1 MSRSI
6 NVLHISTL
14 SNIGGVELRLIEYLR
29 FSNNPL
35 INHYVCCTSGRDDL
49 INQIRELGIEVFVP
63 KRRFHYDALAIID
76 MAKYMKKREIHISHS
91 RNCVSNCWGG
101 LAALMAGVP
110 VKIGG
115 EHGTIWEEEGIKS
128 GIERFNYK
136 FFDVI
141 VANSTAS
148 KLMVERKRNVDEKKI
163 KVVHNAVNKAPFE
176 NTVID
181 ADEKKQEFS
190 IRKDTKIV
198 GSVGRLNTPKG
209 FSVFIE
215 AIPLV
220 LKEYQNVI
228 FMIVGD
234 GDLRNDL
241 ENMAKEKDIE
251 QYVIFTGWRND
262 IPQIMNMF
270 DIYVSTSIRESF
282 GNTLVE
288 AGLAKKP
295 VIAPNIDGISDI
307 VINGKTGILINPTC
321 ELDRIPKAFL
331 KNVPTTNVLIDG
343 KFSKPKLIDRKHL
356 AKKILFLLR
365 NPDIAKKYGENGY
378 NRVTKLFSIEK
389 YASEL
394 ENIYI
399 KLAKQKGI
407 L

>member
-1 MSRSI
+1 
-6 NVLHISTL
+6 
-14 SNIGGVELRLIEYLR
+14 
-29 FSNNPL
+29 
-35 INHYVCCTSGRDDL
+35 
-49 INQIRELGIEVFVP
+49 
-63 KRRFHYDALAIID
+63 
-76 MAKYMKKREIHISHS
+76 
-91 RNCVSNCWGG
+91 
-101 LAALMAGVP
+101 MAGVP

-148 KLMVERKRNVDEKKI
+148 KIMVERKRDVDKTKI
-163 KVVHNAVNKAPFE
+163 KVIHNAVNKAPFE
-176 NTVID
+176 NIVID
-181 ADEKKQEFS
+181 ADEKRREFS
-190 IRKDTKIV
+190 IRKDTKII
-198 GSVGRLNTPKG
+198 GSVGRLSTLKG

-228 FMIVGD
+228 FMMVGD

-241 ENMAKEKDIE
+241 KNMAKEKDIE

-270 DIYVSTSIRESF
+270 DIYVSTSITESF

-295 VIAPNIDGISDI
+295 VIASNVGGIPEIVVDGE
-307 VINGKTGILINPTC
+307 TGILIEPTC
-321 ELDRIPKAFL
+321 ELDIIPKAFL
-331 KNVPTTNVLIDG
+331 KNVPTNVLING
-343 KFSKPKLIDRKHL
+343 KFSNPKLIDPKHL
-356 AKKILFLLR
+356 AERILFVLK

>member
-1 MSRSI
+1 MSKSI

-14 SNIGGVELRLIEYLR
+14 SNIGGVELRLIEYLG

-35 INHYVCCTSGRDDL
+35 INHYVCCTSGKDDL
-49 INQIRELGIEVFVP
+49 INQIRELEIEVFVP
-63 KRRFHYDALAIID
+63 KRRFHYDPFAIID
-76 MAKYMKKREIHISHS
+76 MAKYMKKREIHIIHS

-101 LAALMAGVP
+101 LAALMANVP

-115 EHGTIWEEEGIKS
+115 EHGTIWEERGIKS

-148 KLMVERKRNVDEKKI
+148 KIMVERKRDVDKTKI

-176 NTVID
+176 NIVID
-181 ADEKKQEFS
+181 ADEKRREFS
-190 IRKDTKIV
+190 IRKDTKII

-209 FSVFIE
+209 LSVFIE
-215 AIPLV
+215 AIPLI
-220 LKEYQNVI
+220 LKEYENVF

-234 GDLRNDL
+234 GILRSNL
-241 ENMAKEKDIE
+241 ENMVKKKGIN
-251 QYVIFTGWRND
+251 QYMIFTGWRND
-262 IPQIMNMF
+262 IAEIMNMF
-270 DIYVSTSIRESF
+270 DIYVSTSISESF

-295 VIAPNIDGISDI
+295 VIAPNVGGIPEIVIDGE
-307 VINGKTGILINPTC
+307 TGILIESTC

-331 KNVPTTNVLIDG
+331 ENIPTRVLLLNG
-343 KFSKPKLIDRKHL
+343 KYSKPKLVEPKCL
-356 AKKILFLLR
+356 AESILFLLK
-365 NPDIAKKYGENGY
+365 NPDIAQKYGENGY

-389 YASEL
+389 YAGEL